1 MSALAIYKIFAL
13 SMLLICFALY
23 WPLRAASLRVR
34 KEIEELA
41 AQDAAESQA
50 AFTAARTE
58 DVPR

>member
-23 WPLRAASLRVR
+23 WPLRAASARVR

-41 AQDAAESQA
+41 AHDASESQA
-50 AFTAARTE
+50 ARTAARTE
-58 DVPR
+58 DVPH